1 MVMTLSADSRNPAVP
16 EPEPPSPVLAQA
28 LLLPPEEAAH
38 LLRVGRTQLFRLLA
52 SGELESVRI
61 GRLRRVPYEACL
73 AYVRRLRHEQS
84 SHGDSR

>member
-1 MVMTLSADSRNPAVP
+1 MTLSIGSRSLAVTDP
-16 EPEPPSPVLAQA
+16 DPPWPMRTQA

-52 SGELESVRI
+52 TGELESVRI

-73 AYVRRLRHEQS
+73 AYVRRLRHEQN
-84 SHGDSR
+84 HTEEGQ

>member
-1 MVMTLSADSRNPAVP
+1 MFVDSPIPAVH
-16 EPEPPSPVLAQA
+16 EPDSSWPGPTHA

-52 SGELESVRI
+52 TGELESVRI

-73 AYVRRLRHEQS
+73 AYVRRLRNEQTPQ
-84 SHGDSR
+84 GQSR